1 MNAADMTYYIAKAG
15 DVIKGSGK
23 GTMKTGAAVIIAGA
37 ILFGGAIGV
46 GATKLTDKIKKSKKI
61 NRKA

>member
-37 ILFGGAIGV
+37 IIVGGAIGI
-46 GATKLTDKIKKSKKI
+46 GATKLTEKIK
-61 NRKA
+61 NRKK